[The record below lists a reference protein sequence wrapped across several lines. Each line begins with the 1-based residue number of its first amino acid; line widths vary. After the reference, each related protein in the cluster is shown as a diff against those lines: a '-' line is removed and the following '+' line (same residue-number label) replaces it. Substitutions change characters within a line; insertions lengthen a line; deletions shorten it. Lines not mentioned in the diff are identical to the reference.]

1 MVPIWGN
8 VPICAFATSSAK
20 MTFDDIVGSNSF
32 KKYVEVHRF
41 FKLVNMFLIIYSRPE
56 NLIKSRQKNS
66 WKQINQIFFS
76 REIALLAVL
85 NFFPVQKLSFGHFWN
100 CKKWNLVKKKFW
112 NWFIWFHDFFCPGLF

>member
-1 MVPIWGN
+1 MVPIRGN

-56 NLIKSRQKNS
+56 NLIKCRQK
-66 WKQINQIFFS
+66 KF
-76 REIALLAVL
+76 
-85 NFFPVQKLSFGHFWN
+85 
-100 CKKWNLVKKKFW
+100 VKT
-112 NWFIWFHDFFCPGLF
+112 N